1 MKENRYDDPIFFE
14 KYSHMPRSEHG
25 LEAAGEWEA
34 LQTLLPDFAHKR
46 MLDLGCGYGWHCI
59 YALEHGAAA
68 VTGVDI
74 SEKML
79 AVARKETGAGNV
91 SYIHAA
97 MEDVD
102 FPDGSFDVVLSSLAL
117 HYVASFTDMAREIYR
132 WLAPGGDFVFS
143 IEHPIFTAYGNQ
155 DWYRD
160 AEGNILHF
168 PVDNYFF
175 EGAREAVFLGERV
188 TKYHHTLTTVLDGLL
203 SCGFTLRRVV
213 EPQPPARMLDMEG
226 MRDEL
231 RRPMMLLA
239 AARKA

>member
-175 EGAREAVFLGERV
+175 EGVREAVFLGERV

-203 SCGFTLRRVV
+203 ACGFTLRRVV

-231 RRPMMLLA
+231 RRPMMLLT

>member
-25 LEAAGEWEA
+25 LEAAGEWEP

-117 HYVASFTDMAREIYR
+117 HYVASFTDMARKIYR

-175 EGAREAVFLGERV
+175 EGVREAVFLGERV

-203 SCGFTLRRVV
+203 ACGFTLRRVV

-231 RRPMMLLA
+231 RRPMMLLT